1 MFFGK
6 FIHTLTGKLILTI
19 GTLVIVGSAF
29 FWYFL
34 IKHQETELI
43 NNSIEYGYS
52 FVDYVKKSTR
62 YGMLL
67 MRQPLIQETI
77 EAIGSGKGI
86 ISVRVFNN
94 DGKITYSS
102 DKKDIGTIFD
112 KNSPMC
118 TSCHVSNG
126 HTKNTPIWSITKGKD
141 SRVMNIVQPIYNEFD
156 CYTSLCHFH
165 SKDQAVLGII
175 EANLS
180 LALLDKSIR
189 QQGVAITLYVAVFIF
204 VLSSV
209 LGTIFWK
216 FVTTPL
222 NNLSQG
228 MKRVAEGDLDHH
240 LTINRKDEIGELAS
254 TFNSMTSDLKKTKHE
269 LVEWGNTLEKKVQEK
284 TEAMQRAQN
293 QIMHSEKLAS
303 LGRMAAGVA
312 HELNSPLTGIVTFS
326 HIIQKKFTPDT
337 QEYKDL
343 TVIIE
348 QANQCTN
355 IIRGLLGF
363 ARASTVEKI
372 PININEVLA
381 SSLNIVRNKA
391 DFFNI
396 KLNTVLDNSLFPVKA
411 DPSKLQQVFLNMIMN
426 AGDAI
431 EGKGE
436 ITITTRNINEG
447 GNNFVEIE
455 FTDTGMGISQN
466 NLERLFEPFFTTKPA
481 GKGTGLGLAVSHG
494 IIKEHSGNISVRTKL
509 GEGTSFI
516 IKLPVDGEK
525 V

>member
-1 MFFGK
+1 
-6 FIHTLTGKLILTI
+6 
-19 GTLVIVGSAF
+19 
-29 FWYFL
+29 
-34 IKHQETELI
+34 
-43 NNSIEYGYS
+43 
-52 FVDYVKKSTR
+52 
-62 YGMLL
+62 MLL
-67 MRQPLIQETI
+67 FRQTLIQETI

-86 ISVRVFNN
+86 ISVRILNN

-102 DKKDIGTIFD
+102 HKKDIGTIFD
-112 KNSPMC
+112 KNSPIC
-118 TSCHVSNG
+118 TSCHMPDT
-126 HTKNTPIWSITKGKD
+126 HPKNTPIWSITKEKD
-141 SRVMNIVQPIYNEFD
+141 SRVMNIVQPIYNEPD
-156 CYTSLCHFH
+156 CYTALCHVH
-165 SKDQAVLGII
+165 SKDQVVLGIV

-189 QQGVAITLYVAVFIF
+189 QQGIAITLFVAVFIF
-204 VLSSV
+204 ILSAVLSS
-209 LGTIFWK
+209 IFWK

-240 LTINRKDEIGELAS
+240 LSINTKDEIGELAS
-254 TFNSMTSDLKKTKHE
+254 TFNSMTSDLKKTKNE

-326 HIIQKKFTPDT
+326 HLIQKKFAPDT

-363 ARASTVEKI
+363 ARASTVDKA

-381 SSLNIVRNKA
+381 SSLNIVSNKA

-396 KLNTVLDNSLFPVKA
+396 RLITVLDNFLLPVKA

-426 AGDAI
+426 AADAI
-431 EGKGE
+431 EGKGD
-436 ITITTRNINEG
+436 ITITTKNINENG
-447 GNNFVEIE
+447 EDFVEIE
-455 FTDTGMGISQN
+455 FTDTGMGISQT
-466 NLERLFEPFFTTKPA
+466 NLERLFGHLFLISFCTSMPSMPGILKSTRTRSKVSSSSIFKPSGPFPAVFT
-481 GKGTGLGLAVSHG
+481 S
-494 IIKEHSGNISVRTKL
+494 
-509 GEGTSFI
+509 
-516 IKLPVDGEK
+516 
-525 V
+525 